1 MLPASDDYPDIILD
15 STVSPWANTQL
26 PNAEF
31 WSCSFIQVDGER
43 QDGRQSNHLS
53 GSSIF
58 PHARNLATKH
68 LVEGAEQLTE
78 QPSCCH
84 TPRNETQVCQSIP
97 ARTREAEDVKLVFF
111 SKRLHSRAAFLN
123 PWVLWR
129 QFLESLRRQ
138 NSSCC
143 QWLTKLNLPP
153 SHSLHLTELAVYR
166 REKNIYIISEVP
178 QGLTEDNCQIQKL
191 CSQLIDDQGYSF
203 YLFSVPFSLYAQPLF
218 LSGMHTDTVWFITYK
233 RRMQ

>member
-84 TPRNETQVCQSIP
+84 TPRSETQVCQSIP

-111 SKRLHSRAAFLN
+111 SKRLHSKAAFLN

-191 CSQLIDDQGYSF
+191 CSQLIDD
-203 YLFSVPFSLYAQPLF
+203 
-218 LSGMHTDTVWFITYK
+218 
-233 RRMQ
+233 